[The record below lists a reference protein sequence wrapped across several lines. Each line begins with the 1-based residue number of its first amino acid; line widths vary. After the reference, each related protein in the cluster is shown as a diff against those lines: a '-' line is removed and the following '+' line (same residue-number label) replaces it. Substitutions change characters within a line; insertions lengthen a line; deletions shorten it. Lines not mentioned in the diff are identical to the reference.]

1 MTWGDIESGWN
12 HFKGR
17 VQQQWDKLSED
28 EVSGTLGKR
37 DYLATKVQEAYGVS
51 QEEADR
57 QITDWQ
63 SKQVEKSQPATNA

>member
-1 MTWGDIESGWN
+1 MNWGDIESGWN
-12 HFKGR
+12 HFRGR
-17 VQQQWDKLSED
+17 VQQQWDKLSDD

-63 SKQVEKSQPATNA
+63 SKQVGKA

>member
-1 MTWGDIESGWN
+1 MNWGDIESGWN
-12 HFKGR
+12 HFRGR

-63 SKQVEKSQPATNA
+63 SKQVEKA

>member
-1 MTWGDIESGWN
+1 MNWGEIESGWN
-12 HFKGR
+12 HFRGR
-17 VQQQWDKLSED
+17 VQQQWDKLSDD

-63 SKQVEKSQPATNA
+63 SKQVEKA